1 MTAQPNITP
10 NCATKQLNSIIA
22 TDRLAFRNALDH
34 FGAALSADW
43 RVIQNLAILNTSEG
57 CNLGR
62 NAADAWALCLD
73 ALRTVRD
80 MKDGHDDL
88 RTAAMELIE
97 TTPGFHPD
105 RRQLLERGQ
114 ALRELH
120 ENDTKRD
127 ANLTELLFEAMALNE
142 LHYANAVFIRE
153 PRAA

>member
-1 MTAQPNITP
+1 MTTQPNTTP

-22 TDRLAFRNALDH
+22 LDRLAFRSVLDL
-34 FGAALSADW
+34 FTAALNADW
-43 RVIQNLAILNTSEG
+43 RVIQNLAILNTPEG
-57 CNLGR
+57 CDLGR

-80 MKDGHDDL
+80 MQAAHPDL

-105 RRQLLERGQ
+105 RRQLSERGQ

-120 ENDTKRD
+120 KKHVSEDEN
-127 ANLTELLFEAMALNE
+127 LSGLLFEAYAINE
-142 LHYANAVFIRE
+142 AHYANSLFIRE
-153 PRAA
+153 SKAA

>member
-1 MTAQPNITP
+1 MTDTANTTP
-10 NCATKQLNSIIA
+10 YCATKQLNSIIA
-22 TDRLAFRNALDH
+22 IDRLAFRSALDH

-43 RVIQNLAILNTSEG
+43 QVIQNLAILNTPEG
-57 CNLGR
+57 CDLGR
-62 NAADAWALCLD
+62 NSADAWALCLD

-80 MKDGHDDL
+80 MQDAHDDL

-105 RRQLLERGQ
+105 RRQLSERGQ

-120 ENDTKRD
+120 KNDTKRD
-127 ANLTELLFEAMALNE
+127 ANLTELLFEAMAFNE
-142 LHYANAVFIRE
+142 LHYANALFIRE